1 MTRDIYLKW
10 FYKGVTNGICNTLD
24 KSILKIIKS
33 NILEGKI
40 IAAKK
45 QMNLRYSLISY
56 FTNKKEEE
64 ELMEEIREYLIEKI
78 LLEKEEQDNWD
89 IENDDVYSY
98 LVGQIVSGLLSFSKA
113 KTVPASSINQF
124 LNTDNDK
131 IIKNKLIRLYEKYN
145 YSIDARYY
153 NRMSSV
159 LGKVLRYEVKN
170 KINKNLLLA
179 GFLDSKIFFIKK
191 EENK

>member
-1 MTRDIYLKW
+1 
-10 FYKGVTNGICNTLD
+10 
-24 KSILKIIKS
+24 
-33 NILEGKI
+33 
-40 IAAKK
+40 
-45 QMNLRYSLISY
+45 
-56 FTNKKEEE
+56 
-64 ELMEEIREYLIEKI
+64 MEEIREYLIEKR

-179 GFLDSKIFFIKK
+179 GFLDSKIFFMKK

>member
-1 MTRDIYLKW
+1 M
-10 FYKGVTNGICNTLD
+10 
-24 KSILKIIKS
+24 
-33 NILEGKI
+33 
-40 IAAKK
+40 
-45 QMNLRYSLISY
+45 
-56 FTNKKEEE
+56 
-64 ELMEEIREYLIEKI
+64 
-78 LLEKEEQDNWD
+78 
-89 IENDDVYSY
+89 
-98 LVGQIVSGLLSFSKA
+98 

-179 GFLDSKIFFIKK
+179 GFLDSKIFFMKK